1 MRKLKSCR
9 LEKEFCRC
17 WIVLDEYFL
26 IKITKTMAK
35 QEQMLRLQYI
45 KELLQNRGRR
55 GATYLEMDEFLEKK
69 FYEREKELS
78 FSERTFKR
86 DREVMENVLGIKII
100 FDFSKR
106 IYLIDHEE
114 LTNNE
119 ESVFDNLLLVEAY
132 RQAKAN
138 SEIMFS
144 EPRKSRGLNLLHG
157 IIYAILHQNVL
168 SFTYTKFWTDETSQR
183 AVEPYALKEFQ
194 HRWYLLA
201 NEFKGEKLF
210 VKTYALDRITDL
222 EIKSTKFTKQ
232 AYDVN
237 EAFKHSF
244 GIISAES
251 EPQEIILSFDW
262 EQGNYINSLPLHH
275 SQTVIKEENGRTFFR
290 YFLSPTYDFK
300 KEILSFGNRVEVIA
314 PSDFRNE
321 IIEDLKKTILI
332 YKN

>member
-1 MRKLKSCR
+1 
-9 LEKEFCRC
+9 
-17 WIVLDEYFL
+17 
-26 IKITKTMAK
+26 MAK

-45 KELLQNRGRR
+45 KELLQNRDKR
-55 GATYLEMDEFLEKK
+55 GATYLEIDKFLEEK
-69 FYEREKELS
+69 FVEGEKELS

-100 FDFSKR
+100 FDFSKK
-106 IYLIDHEE
+106 IYLIENEE
-114 LTNNE
+114 LTNAE

-132 RQAKAN
+132 RQTKAN
-138 SEIMFS
+138 SEIMFF

-157 IIYAILHQNVL
+157 IIHAILHQNVL

-201 NEFKGEKLF
+201 NEFKGEKF
-210 VKTYALDRITDL
+210 FIKTYALDRITDL
-222 EIKSTKFTKQ
+222 EIKSTKFRKQ

-237 EAFKHSF
+237 EAFKNSF

-262 EQGNYINSLPLHH
+262 EQGNYIKSLPLHH
-275 SQTVIKEENGRTFFR
+275 SQTILKEENGRTFFR

-300 KEILSFGNRVEVIA
+300 KEILSFGNRVVVVEQEG
-314 PSDFRNE
+314 FRRE
-321 IIEDLKKTILI
+321 IEEDIKEMMQL
-332 YKN
+332 YKF